1 MNNHDAANEQTLN
14 NPVPPQLQSAILRVF
29 AVAYWCREDSQ
40 SLQGAI
46 ESVCASFRC
55 LSQFN
60 NPRSS
65 EEPLL
70 DDSDREDKEDY
81 WVDSR
86 FLIELERAVQVAMP
100 QLFAFETDNEELSQ
114 LRWTALSEACSLIR
128 EIERE
133 RETLPHDGYF
143 PTLQESRSWL
153 LQNPAF

>member
-1 MNNHDAANEQTLN
+1 M
-14 NPVPPQLQSAILRVF
+14 
-29 AVAYWCREDSQ
+29 
-40 SLQGAI
+40 
-46 ESVCASFRC
+46 
-55 LSQFN
+55 
-60 NPRSS
+60 
-65 EEPLL
+65 
-70 DDSDREDKEDY
+70 
-81 WVDSR
+81 DSR